1 MGWGMM
7 NSLRYDRLD
16 EIEIELKEA
25 KTEDD
30 VNRLNDEKRKLEEAI
45 AFSNL
50 LATFTKGG

>member
-1 MGWGMM
+1 MM

>member
-1 MGWGMM
+1 MM
-7 NSLRYDRLD
+7 NSLRYARIE

-50 LATFTKGG
+50 LATLTKGG